1 LKQKMQ
7 KPLATVGVGPRV
19 EIHRGGFRAFEAMK
33 YLDVAKLRKT
43 GKARIEIGRV
53 QGGGVE
59 ATIVAEICKGMI
71 TNLTPI
77 DCKGCSRD
85 ARKAAR
91 GTRSGG
97 AAPTK
102 KALRAALE
110 RVLQLGYPGVK
121 LPIAVPT
128 AKPLEIVI
136 GPIIIYG
143 DPLDICI
150 VLSYPGGET
159 CVSCLVGRGIC
170 VGPVVLE

>member
-1 LKQKMQ
+1 MKPKTQ
-7 KPLATVGVGPRV
+7 KPLATVGASPRL
-19 EIHRGGFRAFEAMK
+19 EIHRGGFHAFEAMK
-33 YLDVAKLRKT
+33 YLDVAKLKKA

-77 DCKGCSRD
+77 DCKGCSGG

-91 GTRSGG
+91 STRGG
-97 AAPTK
+97 SAATK

-110 RVLQLGYPGVK
+110 RVRQLGYPGVK
-121 LPIAVPT
+121 LPIPVPT
-128 AKPLEIVI
+128 ARPLEIVI

-170 VGPVVLE
+170 IGPVILE